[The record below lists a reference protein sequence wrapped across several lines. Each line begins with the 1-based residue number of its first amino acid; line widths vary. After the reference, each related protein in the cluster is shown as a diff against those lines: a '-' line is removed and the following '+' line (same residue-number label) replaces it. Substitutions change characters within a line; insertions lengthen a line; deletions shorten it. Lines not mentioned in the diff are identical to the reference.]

1 MHVIQ
6 TDIHLH
12 LLANNNKVIIFNDP
26 LEMNDLCNTLANY
39 AVQFL
44 GH

>member
-6 TDIHLH
+6 TNIHLH
-12 LLANNNKVIIFNDP
+12 LLANNYKVVIFNDP
-26 LEMNDLCNTLANY
+26 LEMNYLCNTLANY

-44 GH
+44 RH